1 MLVRGSSL
9 ASTMSQYLIDQIA
22 GTPNIAVRFHTNV
35 VEVHG
40 ETNLEAITIADAT
53 GSRETLATKFL
64 FIFIGAQ
71 PRTDWLAGN
80 VERDEHGFIASGP
93 DLLRGGR
100 KPRNWNLEREP
111 FLLETSTP
119 GIFVAGDVRSGSTKR
134 VATSVGEG
142 STAVQFI
149 RQYLSKL

>member
-1 MLVRGSSL
+1 MLVRGASL

-35 VEVHG
+35 IEAHG
-40 ETNLEAITIADAT
+40 EANLEAITIADAV
-53 GSRETLATKFL
+53 GSRETLPTKFL

-71 PRTDWLAGN
+71 ARTEWLAGN
-80 VERDEHGFIASGP
+80 VERDEHGFILSGP

-100 KPRNWNLEREP
+100 KPRNWNQEREP

-119 GIFVAGDVRSGSTKR
+119 GIFVAGDVRRGSMKR
-134 VATSVGEG
+134 VASSVGEG
-142 STAVQFI
+142 ATAVQFI